1 MEYKEIKKNII
12 ERFLNCN
19 YRYVVLTNKSI
30 LSSDIEQRL
39 PFNCVFENDFNHL
52 SINLGDNIKL
62 HFNLYWE
69 NRNNKTFRLI
79 KFD

>member
-12 ERFLNCN
+12 ERFLNRN

-30 LSSDIEQRL
+30 LSIDMEQRL
-39 PFNCVFENDFNHL
+39 PFSCVFENNFNNL
-52 SINLGDNIKL
+52 IINLGDNVKVEL
-62 HFNLYWE
+62 NVHWE
-69 NRNNKTFRLI
+69 SRNNKTFRLI

>member
-12 ERFLNCN
+12 ERFLNRN

-30 LSSDIEQRL
+30 LSADIEQRL
-39 PFNCVFENDFNHL
+39 PFSCVFENNFNNL
-52 SINLGDNIKL
+52 IINLGDNVKVEL
-62 HFNLYWE
+62 NVHWE
-69 NRNNKTFRLI
+69 SRNNRTFRLI

>member
-12 ERFLNCN
+12 ERFLNRN

-30 LSSDIEQRL
+30 LSTDMEQRL
-39 PFNCVFENDFNHL
+39 PFSCVFENNFNNL
-52 SINLGDNIKL
+52 IINLGDNVKVEL
-62 HFNLYWE
+62 NVHWE
-69 NRNNKTFRLI
+69 SRNNKTFRLI